1 MKLLLTDLAYFY
13 HNYGAQGI
21 LIPFIESMKE
31 KLYFEI
37 TVTVSNPIY
46 FEQDKQ
52 FAVDHG
58 FKLILKP
65 RLNFSSILNYKELQ
79 KLRKYRELIRKQ
91 DVIIDISGIEFIGN
105 LPKIIKWKNLINTIY
120 TQKLSR
126 KYNKKYYKFTK
137 SYGPF
142 QNKLYTNII
151 RKNLNRLKFLQVRG
165 EQNLSSVNQ
174 LKLDIPIYSFPDIS
188 LALEPA
194 DAKWAQDYIA
204 KSITVNYNIIGISP
218 SVVIRNIR
226 DIPNMTSGDDHVEL
240 CKQIILKY
248 SNKYQPVLLIP
259 HSIGNGNN
267 IKTCDLALSKKIFN
281 ELESKENVYLLDDVT
296 LTYQQVRAIIGK
308 LSFYITSRYH
318 SLASGLKMITPTI
331 SLSWH
336 IKYEDI
342 LKLYLDKFLAID
354 CYTTNISD
362 SMELIDEFYKNRDW
376 FSKESMQ
383 RKQAEVENE
392 IGKSIEMIFNDIKK
406 GML

>member
-1 MKLLLTDLAYFY
+1 MKLLLTDLAYFH

-21 LIPFIESMKE
+21 LIPFIERMNE
-31 KLYFEI
+31 KLDFEI

-52 FAVDHG
+52 FATAHG

-65 RLNFSSILNYKELQ
+65 RLNFSSFIKYKELQ
-79 KLRKYRELIRKQ
+79 KLREYRELIRKQ
-91 DVIIDISGIEFIGN
+91 DVVIDLSGIEFIGN
-105 LPKIIKWKNLINTIY
+105 LPKMIKWKNLINTLY

-142 QNKLYTNII
+142 QNNLYANII
-151 RKNLNRLKFLQVRG
+151 RKSLNRLQFLQVRG
-165 EQNLSSVNQ
+165 GQNLNSVNQ
-174 LKLDIPIYSFPDIS
+174 LKLSIPIYSFPDIS
-188 LALEPA
+188 LALESA
-194 DAKWAQDYIA
+194 DVEWAQDYIA
-204 KSITVNYNIIGISP
+204 KLITSNNNIIGISP

-226 DIPNMTSGDDHVEL
+226 DISNMTSGGDHVEL
-240 CKQIILKY
+240 CKQIINKY
-248 SNKYQPVLLIP
+248 SNEHQPVLLIP

-267 IKTCDLALSKKIFN
+267 LKTCDLALSKKIFN
-281 ELESKENVYLLDDVT
+281 ELKSNENLYMLDDDT
-296 LTYQQVRAIIGK
+296 LTYQQVRAIIGQ

-318 SLASGLKMITPTI
+318 SLASALKMSIPTV

-362 SMELIDEFYKNRDW
+362 SMELIDAFYKNRDW

-392 IGKSIEMIFNDIKK
+392 IGESIEMIFSDIKK
-406 GML
+406 DLL

>member
-1 MKLLLTDLAYFY
+1 MKLLLTDLTYFY

-21 LIPFIESMKE
+21 LIPFIERMNK
-31 KLYFEI
+31 KLDLEI

-46 FEQDKQ
+46 FKHDEQ
-52 FAVDHG
+52 FASDHG
-58 FKLILKP
+58 FTLILKP
-65 RLNFSSILNYKELQ
+65 RLNLSSFLKYKELQ
-79 KLRKYRELIRKQ
+79 KLKKYRGLIRKQ
-91 DVIIDISGIEFIGN
+91 DVIIDLSGIEFIGN
-105 LPKIIKWKNLINTIY
+105 LPMMIMWKNLINTLY
-120 TQKLSR
+120 TQKLSG
-126 KYNKKYYKFTK
+126 KFNKKYYKFTK

-151 RKNLNRLKFLQVRG
+151 RKNLNRLQFLQVRG

-194 DAKWAQDYIA
+194 DAEWAQNYIT
-204 KSITVNYNIIGISP
+204 KLMTVNNNIIGISP

-240 CKQIILKY
+240 CKQIIIKY
-248 SNKYQPVLLIP
+248 SNEYQPILLIP

-267 IKTCDLALSKKIFN
+267 LKTCDLALSKKIFN
-281 ELESKENVYLLDDVT
+281 ELKSNENVYLLDDVT
-296 LTYQQVRAIIGK
+296 LTYQQVRAIIGQ

-318 SLASGLKMITPTI
+318 SLASALKMSTPTV

-354 CYTTNISD
+354 CCTTNISD
-362 SMELIDEFYKNRDW
+362 SMELIDKCYKNRDW
-376 FSKESMQ
+376 FYKESMQ
-383 RKQAEVENE
+383 RKQAAR
-392 IGKSIEMIFNDIKK
+392 K
-406 GML
+406 GQNQ